1 MGRLDDKSLVLLC
14 VQQELDLLNASKAIL
29 VMAMG

>member
-1 MGRLDDKSLVLLC
+1 MELCDKSLVLLC
-14 VQQELDLLNASKAIL
+14 VQQELDLLSASKAIL